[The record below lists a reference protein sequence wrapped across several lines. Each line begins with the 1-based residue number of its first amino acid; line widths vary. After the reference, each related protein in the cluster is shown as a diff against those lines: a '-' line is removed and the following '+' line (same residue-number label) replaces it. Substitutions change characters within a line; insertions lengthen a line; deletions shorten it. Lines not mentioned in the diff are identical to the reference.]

1 MPLNQDQYFGSGI
14 IFPIELTPSGLPIIR
29 KGSELIPSS
38 IKTILSWPYNQRIF
52 LNQFGSRLNEL
63 LEEPN
68 DELLKGL
75 VNFFIRDS
83 LRNWEKRITVVDV
96 GIARKEPE
104 DLEVNLIYQN
114 KITGLEDVFTFPFY
128 KTILT

>member
-1 MPLNQDQYFGSGI
+1 MPFNQDQYFGSGI
-14 IFPIELTPSGLPIIR
+14 IFPIELTSSGLPIIR
-29 KGSELIPSS
+29 KGKDLIKPS
-38 IKTILSWPYNQRIF
+38 IRIILSWPHNQRIF
-52 LNQFGSRLNEL
+52 LNQFGSRLDEL

-83 LRNWEKRITVVDV
+83 LGTWEKRITVLDV
-96 GIARKEPE
+96 EIARKEPE
-104 DLEVNLIYQN
+104 DLEVSLTYQN
-114 KITGLEDVFTFPFY
+114 KITGLEDVMTFPFY